1 MITDDIKAKYSLFPA
16 DYRRA
21 NTPRG
26 WDTRIKFFYSFY
38 EYSTHPIWK
47 IWSLSL
53 GVALSTALAIVLFLL
68 LPPFM
73 AASILGLVTMLWATV
88 IIHLTL
94 TSNGEIKLFGIYGI
108 VLASVVGLGLVLSFI
123 FSLSLGARAW
133 LWGGLILVLL
143 GFIAS
148 IVILIKAKIAN
159 PDAVLGSDLL
169 CLFLPICFFFEIFTL
184 LPTILYP
191 ICFPLYKRK
200 CERLNSLFEKYEKGF
215 DACVREC
222 AQELRGAPPIRQ
234 IVKRLSATM
243 TDFFGKVVL
252 PESEGDEARFQLSL
266 CISKGKIYDNDK
278 IILDFTDL
286 YDEQFESVVDF
297 HAFCRALAD
306 AIKVAYKKNAEV
318 SVNFMEHH
326 FFVSNI
332 PYTSDAYMNIYLYIN
347 VPEDVVAGLKTE
359 E

>member
-1 MITDDIKAKYSLFPA
+1 MITDDIKEKYSLAPA
-16 DYRRA
+16 DYRRK

-47 IWSLSL
+47 IWSFAVSILLSI
-53 GVALSTALAIVLFLL
+53 ALAVVLFLI

-73 AASILGLVTMLWATV
+73 AASILGLVTLLWATV
-88 IIHLTL
+88 ITHLTM

-133 LWGGLILVLL
+133 LWGGLILVSL

-159 PDAVLGSDLL
+159 SDAVLGSDLL
-169 CLFLPICFFFEIFTL
+169 SLFLPICFFFEMFTL

-222 AQELRGAPPIRQ
+222 AQELRGAAPIRK

-243 TDFFGKVVL
+243 TDFFDKVVL
-252 PESEGDEARFQLSL
+252 PENEGDEARFQLSL
-266 CISKGKIYDNDK
+266 YISKGKIYDDGK
-278 IILDFTDL
+278 IILDLTDL
-286 YDEQFESVVDF
+286 YDEPFESVIDF

-306 AIKVAYKKNAEV
+306 AIKAGYKKNAEV
-318 SVNFMEHH
+318 AVNFMEHD

-332 PYTSDAYMNIYLYIN
+332 PCASDAYINIYLYIN